1 MINNYNSFKIDT
13 QNTNDIS
20 YNKSPTLNSNLL
32 IDKNNSINQNT
43 KANDKK
49 VSFNNKVV
57 EVNVESYKDYNKLN
71 SYGEEEIY
79 ENLQMKDQFYNKIE
93 KKSTGNSDNSSNYN
107 NNYSY
112 NNNNNNN
119 VVQAQPKKENECCCQ
134 IF

>member
-1 MINNYNSFKIDT
+1 MISNYNSFKIDT
-13 QNTNDIS
+13 QNTKDIS

-57 EVNVESYKDYNKLN
+57 EINVESYKDYNKLN

-79 ENLQMKDQFYNKIE
+79 ENLELKDEIINKLEKKTLLDNREKNYNK
-93 KKSTGNSDNSSNYN
+93 N
-107 NNYSY
+107 NNNY
-112 NNNNNNN
+112 NNNNNNA
-119 VVQAQPKKENECCCQ
+119 VQSRLKKENECCCQ

>member
-1 MINNYNSFKIDT
+1 MSSNYNSFTNDT
-13 QNTNDIS
+13 QNTKDIN
-20 YNKSPTLNSNLL
+20 YNNNNLFINKNLL
-32 IDKNNSINQNT
+32 IDKNNSIIQNT

-79 ENLQMKDQFYNKIE
+79 ENLQMKDEFLNKIE
-93 KKSTGNSDNSSNYN
+93 KISLDNKDKNYN
-107 NNYSY
+107 NI
-112 NNNNNNN
+112 NN
-119 VVQAQPKKENECCCQ
+119 VVQARPKKENECCCQ